1 MKKPALLFV
10 LICMPVFLTGC
21 WDRTEINDL
30 AIVVATAEDK
40 AGKQDYR
47 VTIQAPLPSSM
58 GGSGSSGGGGG
69 TSGEGPFL
77 VAQGTGKNLRQ
88 GVDDIQNRLSRKL
101 YFPHRR
107 VLILGEDLAKRG
119 INESLNAILVE
130 PQSRLSTFLLISKG
144 DSLNTL
150 KAQPRMEQFSGEA
163 IREMAKARIEM
174 TVRDVILDLERPGKE
189 AVIPMVETTSL
200 LSNEK
205 SKTEI
210 AMKSFAV
217 LKGEKL
223 SFITNDAETLGVLWL
238 REKMAGK
245 TLTFPV
251 IGNDEAT
258 VQIIDNNIKQK
269 FAVDNK
275 KPTFALSVRA
285 TGTLVN
291 NEGNYR
297 LEDPKTYHMVVGKM
311 KKEIIKEIQSTI
323 NHAHSQG
330 VDLFGFGWYLYRTHY
345 QKWNTDWKNGWEYT
359 LKDLKVS
366 VSVDADIQRTT
377 TSGNV
382 EKE

>member
-1 MKKPALLFV
+1 MKMSALLFV
-10 LICMPVFLTGC
+10 WILPVFLTGC

-40 AGKQDYR
+40 AGKEDYR
-47 VTIQAPLPSSM
+47 VMIQAPLPSSM
-58 GGSGSSGGGGG
+58 GGAGSSGGGGG

-77 VAQGTGKNLRQ
+77 VAQGTGKNLRL
-88 GVDDIQNRLSRKL
+88 GVDDIQSRLSRKL

-107 VLILGEDLAKRG
+107 VLILGEDLARRG

-144 DSLNTL
+144 DSLRML

-174 TVRDVILDLERPGKE
+174 TVRDAILDLERPGKE
-189 AVIPMVETTSL
+189 AVIPMIETTSL
-200 LSNEK
+200 LTNEK

-223 SFITNDAETLGVLWL
+223 SYITNDAETQGVLWL
-238 REKMAGK
+238 REKMSKK

-251 IGNDEAT
+251 IGNHEVT
-258 VQIIDNNIKQK
+258 VQIIDNNIKQN
-269 FAVDNK
+269 FDVVNN

-285 TGTLVN
+285 TGTLIN

-311 KKEIIKEIQSTI
+311 KKEITNEIQSTL

-330 VDLFGFGWYLYRTHY
+330 ADIFGFGWYLYRTHY
-345 QKWNTDWKNGWEYT
+345 QQWNKNWKNGWEET

-366 VSVDADIQRTT
+366 VNVDADIQRTT